1 MIMLRYLILI
11 FLFILPHTV
20 LATAQEPDTIVINN
34 KLLPL
39 NTNPLDKHIKI
50 IGWEPPEVASIWSSN
65 WRGYIAKWE
74 IEAGNLILKEA
85 SILLKGGTYKDQKR
99 QSIVAELFPKK
110 KRVIAT
116 WYTGALIVPDGE
128 MTNYV
133 HMGYGSSYEN
143 YQVLRI
149 QKGIVIE
156 HLTFSSQQFEIYKER
171 KFQNFKE
178 TKKFQEELNQFTTG
192 EDKWSEEDALDYMQ
206 SAYAEYYLSI

>member
-1 MIMLRYLILI
+1 MLRYLILLS
-11 FLFILPHTV
+11 LFILPITAS
-20 LATAQEPDTIVINN
+20 ATAQEPDTIVINN
-34 KLLPL
+34 QLLPL
-39 NTNPLDKHIKI
+39 NTNPLDEHIKI
-50 IGWEPPEVASIWSSN
+50 VGWEPPEEASIWSSN

-85 SILLKGGTYKDQKR
+85 SILLKGGSFKDQKR
-99 QSIVAELFPKK
+99 QSIVEGLFPKK
-110 KRVIAT
+110 KLIVAT
-116 WYTGALIVPDGE
+116 WYSGALIVPDGE

-149 QKGIVIE
+149 QNGVVTE
-156 HLTFSSQQFEIYKER
+156 HLNFTSQQFEIYKER

-178 TKKFQEELNQFTTG
+178 TKKFQEELSQLTRG
-192 EDKWSEEDALDYMQ
+192 ENKWSEEDAIDYMQ